1 MDRDRCAGDPGMG
14 ELPVGELGRQA
25 AETIRTLNHRT
36 QPATG
41 ALSDPAD
48 AAELAQALA
57 SLTGR
62 LPQLLGQ
69 LSRWVA
75 DEQRR
80 GALRVDALSPCP
92 DADAATD
99 AVTHCLRQAAQH
111 VNRAGRDL
119 DAAHQ
124 QLAHLALRPDT
135 EPHRDHERSLDP

>member
-1 MDRDRCAGDPGMG
+1 MEWFGHADDAAASEPG
-14 ELPVGELGRQA
+14 VGEIGWQA
-25 AETIRTLNHRT
+25 AEAIRTLNHLT

-41 ALSDPAD
+41 TLSDPAD
-48 AAELAQALA
+48 AAELAAALA
-57 SLTGR
+57 CLTGR

-75 DEQRR
+75 DEQQR
-80 GALRVDALSPCP
+80 GGLRVDAISPCP

-99 AVTHCLRQAAQH
+99 AVARCLSQAAQH

-124 QLAHLALRPDT
+124 HLAHLALRPEA
-135 EPHRDHERSLDP
+135 EPRLDRERSLDP